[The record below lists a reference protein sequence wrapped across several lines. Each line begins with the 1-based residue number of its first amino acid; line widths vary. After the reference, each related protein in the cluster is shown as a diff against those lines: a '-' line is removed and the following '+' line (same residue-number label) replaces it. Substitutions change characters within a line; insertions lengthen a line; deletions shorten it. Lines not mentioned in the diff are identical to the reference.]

1 MKMNVIKPIEH
12 VPQVVSNTT
21 SGIENRSSGF
31 KAGELSAYSAGRRMG
46 KSMLKQLYY
55 GNFSVQQSSKFMIL
69 DQATVD
75 GDQWYTVSCTKE
87 VSAWITT
94 QSNDMFLEHVNDT
107 WHFSLGKFDM
117 HEKLYTMLAL
127 KWS

>member
-1 MKMNVIKPIEH
+1 MNVIKPIEH

-21 SGIENRSSGF
+21 SGIENRYSGF
-31 KAGELSAYSAGRRMG
+31 NAGRRMG

-94 QSNDMFLEHVNDT
+94 QPKDMFQEHINDT
-107 WHFSLGKFDM
+107 WHFALGKFDM